1 MSLKKIK
8 FGDKEVNKKEFYS
21 SKQTLPLDSVD
32 LDKIVVSNKWEINE
46 TTYKHLCGYLNNDV
60 IQPLCVIL
68 PQMNGY
74 IKYFDN
80 GSKNMTFVTDN
91 EEVYDKDNVIWEVIR
106 KRFKVKFTVNPVPDD
121 KYLVA
126 KLKIFN
132 RINRTTFNNNNN
144 NNNNKNIPI
153 ERNRYI
159 CIPVIDIASVLK
171 IDNER
176 AYPQA
181 YLEQCKY
188 KLKKR
193 KIVNYID
200 DEIIDEDSDSDID
213 DAVDSHLNFSVP
225 DSYVE
230 I

>member
-1 MSLKKIK
+1 
-8 FGDKEVNKKEFYS
+8 
-21 SKQTLPLDSVD
+21 
-32 LDKIVVSNKWEINE
+32 
-46 TTYKHLCGYLNNDV
+46 
-60 IQPLCVIL
+60 
-68 PQMNGY
+68 MNGY

-80 GSKNMTFVTDN
+80 GGKNMTFVTDN
-91 EEVYDKDNVIWEVIR
+91 EKVYDKYNEIWEVIR
-106 KRFKVKFTVNPVPDD
+106 KLLKAKFAVNPLRDD

-132 RINRTTFNNNNN
+132 KINRTTFNNKN
-144 NNNNKNIPI
+144 NIPI
-153 ERNRYI
+153 ERNHYI
-159 CIPVIDIASVLK
+159 CIPAIDIASVLK
-171 IDNER
+171 IDNKR

-200 DEIIDEDSDSDID
+200 DEVIDDDDD

-230 I
+230 L